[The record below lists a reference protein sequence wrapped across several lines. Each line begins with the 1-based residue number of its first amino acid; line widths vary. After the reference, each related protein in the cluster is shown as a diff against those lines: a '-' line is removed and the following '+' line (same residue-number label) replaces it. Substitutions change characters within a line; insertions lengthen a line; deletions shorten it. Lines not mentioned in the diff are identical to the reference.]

1 MSPRSP
7 GSSSAGRQFAT
18 TQWSLVAAAGAADDA
33 GSRAA
38 LEELCGRYWY
48 PLYAFLRRGGAS
60 HADAQDLTQAF
71 LLDLIEHRRLEVADR
86 ERGRF
91 RSFLLASLRNF
102 QANQFR
108 AGQAQK
114 RGGSV
119 SHLSLDFGTAE
130 ANYAREPFH
139 DLTPERLFERKWALQ
154 LLAGSLQRLE
164 EEVTERGRGELFG
177 LIKPQLSGEDSPLAQ
192 QEIADRLGMTLS
204 AVKVAVHRWRERL
217 GTMIRE
223 EIRSTVVSDD
233 EVESELQHLGEVLG
247 Q

>member
-1 MSPRSP
+1 MTSV
-7 GSSSAGRQFAT
+7 SSNRFAT
-18 TQWSLVAAAGAADDA
+18 TQWSLVAAAGALDNEA
-33 GSRAA
+33 SRGA

-48 PLYAFLRRGGAS
+48 PLYAFLRRGGAA
-60 HADAQDLTQAF
+60 HVDAQDLTQAF

-102 QANQFR
+102 QANHFR

-114 RGGSV
+114 RGGEIT
-119 SHLSLDFGTAE
+119 HLTLDFGSAE
-130 ANYAREPFH
+130 ASYAAEPFH
-139 DLTPERLFERKWALQ
+139 ELTAERLFERKWALQ

-164 EEVTERGRGELFG
+164 EEAFERGRGQLFG
-177 LIKPQLSGEDSPLAQ
+177 LLKPQLSGNDSPLAQ
-192 QEIADRLGMTLS
+192 QEIADRLGMTGS
-204 AVKVAVHRWRERL
+204 AVKVALHRWRERL
-217 GTMIRE
+217 GTLIRE
-223 EIRSTVVSDD
+223 EIRATVVSDE